1 MLVFLKEGL
10 TGYILHVGED
20 IVNICT
26 GGGKR
31 KAIIAEGHLL
41 YFSPQAY
48 RKWINDKRQGVEEPL
63 LPGIEFTNNQLFF
76 MSYAHVSKT
85 EEGASEINCGTLACF
100 LGQRS
105 GTKV

>member
-1 MLVFLKEGL
+1 M
-10 TGYILHVGED
+10 GED
-20 IVNICT
+20 IVNIYI
-26 GGGKR
+26 GGEKR
-31 KAIIAEGHLL
+31 KAVIAEGHLL

-85 EEGASEINCGTLACF
+85 EEGASERKCGTLTCF